1 MFPSTKNTTSFWY
14 SKNVKVEEKMSYPFG
29 SYPKPQ
35 ISDLEVW
42 SAYPFGSILS
52 SVSKGV
58 YRYGFNGKE
67 TDSETDLQDYGERIY
82 NSSIAK
88 FLSADPLIVKGKQ
101 YPWYSPYHFAGNTP
115 ISAIDLDG
123 LEEFVMT
130 NYTFKNSRGNTVI
143 YKIDWIYI
151 KSKNRIINQPD
162 GTGNY
167 YFLEKNRTSPKPSG
181 LAKHVGVFTKGWFN
195 RNRDNIIENNKTDF
209 SYSLVLDAKKRAVSD
224 SKGNFSGS
232 FLTLNS
238 AVLHFDPDHGRTIDQ
253 VQSKF
258 DLTSESFKEGF
269 DNLAGLLIHD
279 PNSIIHITGVANTT
293 ATNIGGEQSENTV
306 NNNLILAQQRAE
318 AGKSFLLEYIKE
330 KYNIERL
337 PDRIETNS
345 KEGQSENKIVFKT
358 VLND

>member
-1 MFPSTKNTTSFWY
+1 M
-14 SKNVKVEEKMSYPFG
+14 V
-29 SYPKPQ
+29 
-35 ISDLEVW
+35 
-42 SAYPFGSILS
+42 
-52 SVSKGV
+52 SVSKGE

-67 TDSETDLQDYGERIY
+67 TDNETGLQDYGERIY

-123 LEEFVMT
+123 LEEFVIT

-143 YKIDWIYI
+143 YKIDWVYI
-151 KSKNRIINQPD
+151 NSENRFINQPD
-162 GTGNY
+162 GTGNF
-167 YFLEKNRTSPKPSG
+167 YFLEKNRTSPRPSG
-181 LAKHVGVFTKGWFN
+181 LAKLIGVFTKGWFSRN
-195 RNRDNIIENNKTDF
+195 RNNIIENNKTDF
-209 SYSLVLDAKKRAVSD
+209 SYSLVSDAKKRAVSD
-224 SKGNFSGS
+224 SKGNFFGS

-238 AVLHFDPDHGRTIDQ
+238 AVLHFDPDQGRTTGQ

-258 DLTSESFKEGF
+258 DMTSESFKEGF

-279 PNSIIHITGVANTT
+279 PNSKIQITGVASTT
-293 ATNIGGEQSENTV
+293 ATNIGGEQSETTV

-318 AGKSFLLEYIKE
+318 AGKGFLLEYIKE
-330 KYNIERL
+330 KYNKEIS

-345 KEGQSENKIVFKT
+345 KVGQSENKVDQKIVFKT